1 MVPLGFG
8 TGGVPSPRG
17 LQGGQPR
24 STGLGSKPASRQVM
38 ERLWEESDDF
48 PDDFE
53 PLGVWKLAVRL
64 YNNDVEKQVNFI
76 CEAYGWNPSWVRER

>member
-1 MVPLGFG
+1 
-8 TGGVPSPRG
+8 
-17 LQGGQPR
+17 
-24 STGLGSKPASRQVM
+24 M
-38 ERLWEESDDF
+38 ERLWEEPDDF